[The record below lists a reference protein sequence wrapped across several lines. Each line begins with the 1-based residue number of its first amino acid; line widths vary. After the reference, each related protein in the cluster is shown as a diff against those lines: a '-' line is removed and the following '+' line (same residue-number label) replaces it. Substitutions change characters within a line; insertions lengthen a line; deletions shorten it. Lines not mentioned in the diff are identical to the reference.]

1 MFMTDAPPLVDLALP
16 LSLSANRAQRLAAF
30 DQMVLEQ
37 AEGIARYLYAMTGDR
52 QTAEDLT
59 QEVFLRAWEKLDF
72 LRDPASARS
81 WLFAIAANTARRHLR
96 RAGLFGWLPL
106 DVLRTEAPRLLPPEV
121 DASAVDLE
129 SALST
134 LSADDRAVL
143 MLVCLEDL
151 SLAEAGASLGISAE
165 AAKKRWQRACAR
177 FRAALMQAGHEVP
190 R

>member
-1 MFMTDAPPLVDLALP
+1 MLMTDAPPLVDLAVP
-16 LSLSANRAQRLAAF
+16 ASRPATRAQRLATF
-30 DQMVLEQ
+30 DLVVTEQ
-37 AEGIARYLYAMTGDR
+37 AEGIARYLYAMTGNR

-59 QEVFLRAWEKLDF
+59 QEVFLRAWENLDF

-96 RAGLFGWLPL
+96 RAGRFGWLPL
-106 DVLRTEAPRLLPPEV
+106 DVLRTEAQRPLPPETET
-121 DASAVDLE
+121 SALDLE

-134 LSADDRAVL
+134 LSGDDRAVL
-143 MLVCLEDL
+143 VLVCMEDL
-151 SLAEAGASLGISAE
+151 SMEEVGASLGISAE

-177 FRAALMQAGHEVP
+177 FRAKLALAALEVS